1 MDHSMES
8 LETFNLFREQ
18 LPDLVGRVMASYYA
32 EPKIHHIGRH
42 FLPSRS
48 EAIEII
54 RLMLPVMY
62 PGYHGRQDLTFETTP
77 YRLGELLLQ
86 MGRLLHQQIFH
97 CLAYQRENEGIR
109 GPGTT
114 CLQCTA
120 DTTMEFMNDIPA
132 LRSMLALDAQAFY
145 DGDPAAFNTDEIL
158 LAYPGLLAVTIHRV
172 AHRLNQLSVPLLPR
186 MLAEYGHSIT
196 GIDIHPGAKIGKSF
210 FIDHGTGV
218 VIGETTTI
226 GNNVKIYQGVT
237 LGALSFPRDA
247 NGNIIRGHKRHPTIE
262 DNVTIYANA
271 TILGGE
277 TVIGAGAVIGGNVFL
292 TESVPA
298 GCTVSM
304 EKPQLRVRN
313 RCGKCETPC
322 DQKK

>member
-8 LETFNLFREQ
+8 LETFNLFREK
-18 LPDLVGRVMASYYA
+18 LPDLVDRVMASYCA
-32 EPKIHHIGRH
+32 ESKIHHIGRH
-42 FLPSRS
+42 FLPSR
-48 EAIEII
+48 ADTIEII
-54 RLMLPVMY
+54 RLILPVLY
-62 PGYHGRQDLTFETTP
+62 PGYHGRQDLTFETVP

-86 MGRLLHQQIFH
+86 LGRLLHQQISH
-97 CLAYQRENEGIR
+97 CLAFQRENSGMP

-120 DTTMEFMNDIPA
+120 DTTLTFMNDIPA
-132 LRSMLALDAQAFY
+132 MRAMLALDAQAFY
-145 DGDPAAFNTDEIL
+145 DGDPAALNTDEIL

-172 AHRLNQLSVPLLPR
+172 AHRLNELSVPLLPR
-186 MLAEYGHSIT
+186 MLSEYAHSIT
-196 GIDIHPGAKIGKSF
+196 GIDIHPGAEIGKSF

-226 GNNVKIYQGVT
+226 GDNVKIYQGVT

-247 NGNIIRGHKRHPTIE
+247 DGNIIRGHKRHPTIE
-262 DNVTIYANA
+262 NNVTIYANA
-271 TILGGE
+271 TILGGA
-277 TVIGAGAVIGGNVFL
+277 TVIGEGAVIGGNVFL

-313 RCGKCETPC
+313 RCGRCDGSC